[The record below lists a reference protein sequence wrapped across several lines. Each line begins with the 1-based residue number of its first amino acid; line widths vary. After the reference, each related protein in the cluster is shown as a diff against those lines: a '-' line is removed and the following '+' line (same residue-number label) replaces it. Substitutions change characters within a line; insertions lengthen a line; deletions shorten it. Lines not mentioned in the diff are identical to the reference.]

1 MRILPVLS
9 RARRI
14 AVLIVLVV
22 AADDA
27 AVSLIAKLVRGCV
40 IIPTLIPIFTPMAIF
55 SYRVPTKS

>member
-27 AVSLIAKLVRGCV
+27 AVFLIAKLVRWCA
-40 IIPTLIPIFTPMAIF
+40 IIPTLIPTFTPMAIF